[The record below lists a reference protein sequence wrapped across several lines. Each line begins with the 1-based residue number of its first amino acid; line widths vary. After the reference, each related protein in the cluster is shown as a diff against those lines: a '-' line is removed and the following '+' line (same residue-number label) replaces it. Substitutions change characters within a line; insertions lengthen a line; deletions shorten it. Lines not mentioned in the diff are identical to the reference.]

1 MMGIGKA
8 SVYKYIADYYPR
20 DVGVV
25 GGLVGAVGG
34 LGGFFLPLLFAWA
47 KVKTGDPEST
57 FLVLLASALVS
68 LIWLHL
74 VVIKMRRDE
83 RRHTATI
90 DTNTTT
96 KGAI

>member
-1 MMGIGKA
+1 MPFTQQELIAELHRLVQTAEAKGIHLRA
-8 SVYKYIADYYPR
+8 I
-20 DVGVV
+20 
-25 GGLVGAVGG
+25 GG

-47 KVKTGDPEST
+47 KVKTGEPEST

-83 RRHTATI
+83 RHHTTATI
-90 DTNTTT
+90 DTDTTT